1 MLSPDMRSLP
11 PHKLSRFAVGLAV
24 VLCSLLSLRAGTA
37 TSVRGLYYTG
47 VDNSYNTV
55 SNGAQ
60 DSHWDVTYATT
71 NGGSSTNTT
80 YQGNTY
86 VIGNNNNDSGW
97 VDRTNARWIVPPN
110 ASNGYNLPG
119 NGTTGANAASYI
131 YTLAFTIV
139 GTGSG
144 IATNQVTITLTLA
157 ADDNAQVYINPSL
170 NGDGSVNTSTSKLG
184 GSLASAWNNTQVLTL
199 QNFDNG
205 VNADNAR
212 FVIGTNYLTIKVDN
226 TNSVTGSSNATT
238 LNASG
243 LLVYQTGSATIISPN
258 PVPEAGV
265 WLPMVG
271 ALGLFLWQR
280 RRRVEQASIA

>member
-170 NGDGSVNTSTSKLG
+170 NGDGSINTSTSKLG

>member
-1 MLSPDMRSLP
+1 MLPTDSRSLP
-11 PHKLSRFAVGLAV
+11 PHIFSRFAGGLAV

>member
-1 MLSPDMRSLP
+1 MRSLP